1 MNTEPVLSERPLPP
15 VHERIVELRRM
26 ARTWLEA
33 LPKRH
38 SRKVRIDR
46 ATETAI
52 LSVEQAALGIREQ
65 RHLTAARTAMIRCAG
80 NFRLLRID
88 EELGSLIYDEAR
100 RRIDQIVSALE
111 NMMLPKTAESNPT
124 PVMPELAAAPADGKL
139 AKAVTDLEMLLEQ
152 ADREARRLV
161 TSEAPIVAPAE
172 MPDAESPAG

>member
-1 MNTEPVLSERPLPP
+1 MNAELVLSDRPLPP
-15 VHERIVELRRM
+15 VHERIVELRRS

-52 LSVEQAALGIREQ
+52 LSVEQASLGIREQ

-88 EELGSLIYDEAR
+88 DELGTLVYDEAR

-111 NMMLPKTAESNPT
+111 NLMTPATGEPSPT
-124 PVMPELAAAPADGKL
+124 PAMPEMEPAPVDGKFS
-139 AKAVTDLEMLLEQ
+139 KSVTDLEALLEQ
-152 ADREARRLV
+152 ADRVARLLVMTEAQVLV
-161 TSEAPIVAPAE
+161 PTAI
-172 MPDAESPAG
+172 PDAESPAG